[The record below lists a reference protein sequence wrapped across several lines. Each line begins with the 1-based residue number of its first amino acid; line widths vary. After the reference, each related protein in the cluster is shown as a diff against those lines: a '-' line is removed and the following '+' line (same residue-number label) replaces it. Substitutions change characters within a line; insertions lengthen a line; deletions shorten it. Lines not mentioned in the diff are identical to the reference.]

1 MLLIYLYLPL
11 ADGGFF
17 ICSILQ
23 KAIALIMFIKS
34 GIVLT
39 GLMWFENIQDII
51 FAMLN
56 YLIKCMNSMITTKD
70 KKIF

>member
-1 MLLIYLYLPL
+1 MQLIYLYLPL
-11 ADGGFF
+11 GDGGFF

-23 KAIALIMFIKS
+23 KTIALIMFIKS

-39 GLMWFENIQDII
+39 GLMWFENIQDNI

-56 YLIKCMNSMITTKD
+56 YLIKCINSMITTKD

>member
-1 MLLIYLYLPL
+1 MQLIYLYLPL
-11 ADGGFF
+11 GDVDFF

-23 KAIALIMFIKS
+23 KTIALVMFIKS

-39 GLMWFENIQDII
+39 GLMWFENIQDTI

-56 YLIKCMNSMITTKD
+56 YL
-70 KKIF
+70 